1 MSHRQVYLETGAIF
15 DATGAYRYRL
25 WRIWDASTPRVAF
38 VLLNP
43 STADVSNDD
52 PTIRRCLGFAR
63 SWGFGGLEVINLFA
77 YRATEPAALRKA
89 LDPVGPENARH
100 IRDACTNVQR
110 IILAWGNHGAL
121 NGQGRI
127 VLDLLQ
133 GLGTLYS
140 LGQTKSGHPRHPLY
154 VRENALPVPYGLRLS
169 AP

>member
-1 MSHRQVYLETGAIF
+1 MNYTQFCLETGAIF
-15 DATGAYRYRL
+15 DPTGAYRYRL
-25 WRIWDASTPRVAF
+25 WRIWDSNAPRAAF

-77 YRATEPAALRKA
+77 YRATDPAALCHVA
-89 LDPVGPENARH
+89 DPVGPENAQH
-100 IRDACTNVQR
+100 IRGACACAEKIV
-110 IILAWGNHGAL
+110 LAWGNHGAL

-133 GLGTLYS
+133 ELGTLYS

-154 VRENALPVPYGLRLS
+154 VRENALPVPYALRLS